1 MRYLVEWTLKGLVTI
16 TFGSLTQIG
25 LVFLA
30 LIMWDGKFMDM
41 AEDVADRIW
50 KRGQ

>member
-1 MRYLVEWTLKGLVTI
+1 MRILTEWILKGLVTI
-16 TFGSLTQIG
+16 TFGSLAQMG

-41 AEDVADRIW
+41 AQDVTDTIW
-50 KRGQ
+50 KKR